1 MTNTTQPIDPL
12 YNPKLRPIIDKIIED
27 NVDLDG
33 GLMVVLNTLQSKIG
47 YLSAPM
53 QEYVAECLS
62 IPVSKVHGVVSFY
75 SFLPRFPAVSM

>member
-33 GLMVVLNTLQSKIG
+33 GLMVVLNTLQSKIEETMINKKPCLKQAWFFRIG
-47 YLSAPM
+47 
-53 QEYVAECLS
+53 ECTRRTS
-62 IPVSKVHGVVSFY
+62 
-75 SFLPRFPAVSM
+75 